1 MIKTTRFTTETIN
14 ELVKVL
20 RADCIEF
27 VAGSLLDNALYC
39 FMATADN
46 VGWMAVYERFET
58 TNSSYYYVEIAD
70 TKKQA
75 EALCRRWYEFQYNA
89 DQNVED

>member
-14 ELVKVL
+14 EFVKVL

-46 VGWMAVYERFET
+46 VGWMSIYERFET
-58 TNSSYYYVEIAD
+58 ANSSYYYVEIAD
-70 TKKQA
+70 TKEEA
-75 EALCRRWYEFQYNA
+75 EDLCRRWYEFQEKAEVLN
-89 DQNVED
+89 NE

>member
-1 MIKTTRFTTETIN
+1 MIKTTRFNTETIN
-14 ELVKVL
+14 ELVKAL
-20 RADCIEF
+20 RADCIEY

-70 TKKQA
+70 TKEEA
-75 EALCRRWYEFQYNA
+75 DALCYRWYEFQERMEA
-89 DQNVED
+89 AGDE